1 MKISENDEKI
11 YDYSLNREILNEFK
25 DFIESLKIPSNAYRN
40 MSDGAFAW
48 RCIGIENKRE
58 FIRKFCNIEHRLHSI
73 DYYIASIVFIHLWLE
88 TFNT

>member
-48 RCIGIENKRE
+48 N
-58 FIRKFCNIEHRLHSI
+58 RK
-73 DYYIASIVFIHLWLE
+73 
-88 TFNT
+88 